1 MKFICNYATIKFVT
15 WPHEPEKDLA
25 ASRKFSC
32 SHPIEE
38 WSLYFSLS
46 WCRFGLIES
55 GFWTKYL
62 SVRNNERKKNEILR
76 RGEGGGGHES
86 VHISKRANVHQNGSV
101 SFSHLV
107 MHFVRGL
114 ALVFN

>member
-46 WCRFGLIES
+46 GCRFGLSES

-62 SVRNNERKKNEILR
+62 SVRNNERKKKSEILR
-76 RGEGGGGHES
+76 RGEGGG
-86 VHISKRANVHQNGSV
+86 A
-101 SFSHLV
+101 
-107 MHFVRGL
+107 
-114 ALVFN
+114 